1 MIKAQSHG
9 DFLTKYDIS
18 SYLSEQTLRT
28 TPVRLHGILLD
39 KSNKQCEGN
48 LEFTRH
54 FLPSTSSQLSTQ
66 RCYVNSLYPEEE
78 TKRQSQ
84 VSSVQSL
91 SRVWLFATPWT
102 AALQASLS
110 ITNSQSLLGL
120 MSEWLSPKSQWCEV
134 ESQALLPLFLLWHH
148 AFLPCPA
155 VHFLEL
161 CHIYVLWLWKQG

>member
-78 TKRQSQ
+78 TKRQGQ

-91 SRVWLFATPWT
+91 SRV
-102 AALQASLS
+102 
-110 ITNSQSLLGL
+110 
-120 MSEWLSPKSQWCEV
+120 
-134 ESQALLPLFLLWHH
+134 
-148 AFLPCPA
+148 
-155 VHFLEL
+155 
-161 CHIYVLWLWKQG
+161 